1 MQEAADGRQP
11 QGSKKRGWQH
21 GREAQLRGKEMEGGK
36 TDRDTD
42 RHTERQRPRHR
53 EKE

>member
-21 GREAQLRGKEMEGGK
+21 GREAHLRGKEMEGGK
-36 TDRDTD
+36 RDKD
-42 RHTERQRPRHR
+42 QDTERKSEEI
-53 EKE
+53 EKQKL